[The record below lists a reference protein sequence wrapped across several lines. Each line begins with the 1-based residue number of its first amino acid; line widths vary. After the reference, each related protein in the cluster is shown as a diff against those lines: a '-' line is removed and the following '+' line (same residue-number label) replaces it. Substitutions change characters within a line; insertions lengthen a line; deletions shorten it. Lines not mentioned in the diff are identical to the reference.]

1 LLAIL
6 HCSRADKRNI
16 ASKLA
21 PTVGCTTI
29 LRPISNSKRPGK
41 RTLSTHIA
49 LPTRHP
55 LAQPADVGLD
65 AGRLGRISTWM
76 RRYVDE
82 GKLPFALVMLAR
94 RDRVAFFDCYGQRD
108 MAAATP
114 VEADT
119 VVRIYSMSKPVTTV
133 AALMLYEQ
141 GAFALDDPVARYLPA
156 LGNLQVFVGG
166 DADNPQTEDATHD
179 FTVRELMTHT
189 AGLTYGFIRT
199 TPVDE
204 IYRRDGIDFADS
216 DRPLADL
223 VTRLAQAP
231 LLCQPGSQWNYSV
244 ATDVLGHLVEVCSGM
259 DLDRYLREHVLG
271 PLAMHDTGFHVAQ
284 ANHRRFAANYQLDS
298 AAALAELDPS
308 TGGRFTR
315 PATTFSGGGGLVSTA
330 EDYMRFARML
340 MRGGELDGVRL
351 LGRKTVELM
360 TSNHLPGDMAAMG
373 QPRFSESNYE
383 GIGFGLGVSVTLD
396 PARAQILGSAG
407 EYAWGGAASTAFWA
421 DPSEQQIVIF
431 MTQLMPSSTWP
442 VRRELRVLSYQA
454 IID

>member
-1 LLAIL
+1 
-6 HCSRADKRNI
+6 
-16 ASKLA
+16 
-21 PTVGCTTI
+21 
-29 LRPISNSKRPGK
+29 
-41 RTLSTHIA
+41 LSTLIA

-55 LAQPADVGLD
+55 IARPADVGLD

-82 GKLPFALVMLAR
+82 GKLPFTLVMLAR

-114 VEADT
+114 AEADT

-189 AGLTYGFIRT
+189 AGLTYGFIEA

-204 IYRRDGIDFADS
+204 IYRRDGIDFNGS
-216 DRPLADL
+216 NRPLADL
-223 VTRLAQAP
+223 VTRLGQAP

-244 ATDVLGHLVEVCSGM
+244 ATDVLGHLVEVWSGM
-259 DLDRYLREHVLG
+259 DFDRYLHEHVLG
-271 PLAMHDTGFHVAQ
+271 PLGMHDTGFHVAQ
-284 ANHRRFAANYQLDS
+284 ANHQRFAANYQLDS
-298 AAALAELDPS
+298 AGALTELDPS
-308 TGGRFTR
+308 TGGHFTR
-315 PATTFSGGGGLVSTA
+315 PATTFSGGGGLLSTA

-373 QPRFSESNYE
+373 QPRFLESNSE

-407 EYAWGGAASTAFWA
+407 EYAWGGAASTAFWS
-421 DPSEQQIVIF
+421 DPSEQLIVIF

-454 IID
+454 IVD